1 MKTTT
6 IKTTAYW
13 LTTGL
18 LALDFAVG
26 GAFQI
31 ARPPAVM
38 TAMTHLG
45 YPAYFVTLLGVWK
58 LLGGIALVA
67 PRFPRLKEWAYAG
80 IFFDLT
86 SAAVSILAVGD
97 GFGPALLPLVFLAL
111 AVASWALRPASRA
124 LLAVSSRTS
133 TPRPLGAPASALG

>member
-31 ARPPAVM
+31 ARPPTVM
-38 TAMTHLG
+38 AAMTHLG
-45 YPAYFVTLLGVWK
+45 YPAYFVSLLGVWK

-67 PRFPRLKEWAYAG
+67 PRFPRIKEWAYAG

-86 SAAVSILAVGD
+86 SAVVSILAVGD
-97 GFGPALLPLVFLAL
+97 GLGPALLPLVFLAL
-111 AVASWALRPASRA
+111 AVASWALRPDSRA
-124 LLAVSSRTS
+124 FIRVSPRTS
-133 TPRPLGAPASALG
+133 NPRSLGTPANAVG